1 MPDDLAATI
10 AAEPAA
16 QAMFDVLTKTNGYA
30 LAYRIATV
38 RREEIRRLTIGKF
51 VATLA
56 RHESP
61 TRSGHGRPD
70 AGPVDAAGSSRV
82 RSPRTGQPSAMR
94 LFVTDPADTAVRP
107 RPDARQPLVVPLL
120 DAGGGLADVL
130 RTRLNRL
137 WVDSRVRAV
146 TQARVEGPALR
157 ALAGARTA
165 GRALEV
171 GCGRRG
177 TGIRLALGVFR
188 AEHVDAVDLH
198 ADSVRAVR
206 RATAD
211 LADRVQVSVGDAR
224 ALAGPDAAY
233 DTVFSYHLLH
243 HTPHWRTAVQ
253 EAARVLRPGGALLL
267 CDMTARFVDHPIM
280 RLLSRHPHDGDRPTP
295 DALADAVA
303 AAGLVLVGQRT
314 RYLGC
319 WTALVAVRP

>member
-1 MPDDLAATI
+1 ML
-10 AAEPAA
+10 
-16 QAMFDVLTKTNGYA
+16 
-30 LAYRIATV
+30 
-38 RREEIRRLTIGKF
+38 
-51 VATLA
+51 
-56 RHESP
+56 S
-61 TRSGHGRPD
+61 
-70 AGPVDAAGSSRV
+70 GSSRI
-82 RSPRTGQPSAMR
+82 RLLPTGQPSAMR
-94 LFVTDPADTAVRP
+94 FDTTGPADTAVRP
-107 RPDARQPLVVPLL
+107 GPEDRQPLVAPLL
-120 DAGGGLADVL
+120 DAGGGLADIL

-137 WVDSRVRAV
+137 WVDSRMRAV
-146 TQARVEGPALR
+146 AQARVEGPALR

-165 GRALEV
+165 GRALEI

-177 TGIRLALGVFR
+177 TGIRLALNLLG
-188 AEHVDAVDLH
+188 AEHVDAIDLH
-198 ADSVRAVR
+198 TDSVRAVS

-211 LADRVQVSVGDAR
+211 LADRVRVSVGDAR
-224 ALAGPDAAY
+224 ALACPDAAY

-243 HTPHWRTAVQ
+243 HTPHWRTAVR
-253 EAARVLRPGGALLL
+253 EAAQVLRPGGALLL